1 MGSSHTHQCSSAA
14 PAPRDGLTNSCAKGD
29 LLAMQRNHQASR
41 RGLLSALCLAAMACS
56 TLAASGQAQNRPVHD
71 RSGLWVVTGF
81 GSARNDL
88 TCEGCVFTG
97 PEDGW
102 RGGSGS
108 GAVYGI
114 GVAVTPRW
122 LVGVELNPS
131 GKGAGTWTERGS
143 ILFMLLGV
151 VQFYPRKAGGAH
163 LNLGVGPISVG
174 LGGEGGGAE
183 NYGLAARA
191 GAGYDIRFRW
201 MRSVAIT
208 PYVSYAATRLR
219 DGVARTSGNGAGI
232 TGLDN
237 RYIIQSG
244 IALRWY

>member
-1 MGSSHTHQCSSAA
+1 MPPYHE
-14 PAPRDGLTNSCAKGD
+14 
-29 LLAMQRNHQASR
+29 ASR
-41 RGLLSALCLAAMACS
+41 RRQVSALRVATVTCCVLAAPI
-56 TLAASGQAQNRPVHD
+56 QAQSRPVHD
-71 RSGLWVVTGF
+71 RSGLWAVVGF

-88 TCEGCVFTG
+88 TCEGCAFTG
-97 PEDGW
+97 PDDGW

-114 GVAVTPRW
+114 GAAITPRW
-122 LVGVELNPS
+122 LAGVELNPT
-131 GKGAGTWTERGS
+131 GRGAGTGTERGS

-151 VQFYPRKAGGAH
+151 VQFYPRTQGGLH

-183 NYGLAARA
+183 NYGLAARV
-191 GAGYDIRFRW
+191 GVGYDVRFRW

-208 PYVSYAATRLR
+208 PYVSYAVTRLR
-219 DGVARTSGNGAGI
+219 DGVARTSGNGGAI

-237 RYIIQSG
+237 RNIIQSG